1 MTKEKKELK
10 RPSPIQTARRL
21 VRTLRRLRPDYH
33 YLKKVFEHVRGELG
47 FTGRPPRTKKL
58 PALLSEAEMARF
70 YEAVWAADDRTH
82 TVMIKLLL
90 FTGIRNAELAAITLA
105 DLDLQACSLR
115 IQQGKGKKDRI
126 VPFPRSFRGEL
137 GQYLQVQRKQEA
149 TYLFETNRLN
159 KFTTRW
165 IRAVVKRYAEQAGI
179 GKRIYPHLF
188 RHQLLTYL
196 ARKGVVDAKLQV
208 LSGHASRKSLEI
220 YQDLSLADIAD
231 EYQTAMKD
239 FPVR

>member
-1 MTKEKKELK
+1 MTKAKKDLK
-10 RPSPIQTARRL
+10 RPSPLQIARRL
-21 VRTLRRLRPDYH
+21 ARPLRRLRPDYH
-33 YLKKVFEHVRGELG
+33 YLKKVFEHVRSELG
-47 FTGRPPRTKKL
+47 LKGRPSRTKKL
-58 PALLSEAEMARF
+58 PALLSEAEMSRF
-70 YEAVWAADDRTH
+70 YETVWAAADRTH

-90 FTGIRNAELAAITLA
+90 FTGIRNAELAALTLA
-105 DLDLQACSLR
+105 DLDLQACTVR

-126 VPFPRSFRGEL
+126 VPFPRGFRGEL
-137 GQYLQVQRKQEA
+137 GQYLQVQREQEA
-149 TYLFETNRLN
+149 KYLFETNRLN

-165 IRAVVKRYAEQAGI
+165 VRAVVKRYAEQAGI

-188 RHQLLTYL
+188 WHQLLTYL

-208 LSGHASRKSLEI
+208 LSGHASRRSLEI

-231 EYQTAMKD
+231 EYQAAMKD